1 MLTRREIFK
10 GVGGLAAAGLGGALY
25 STVIEPGFRLTHKH
39 WHVGHVAWPA
49 SLRPLRIAV
58 LTDIHAI
65 KPWMSVGRIEHIVA
79 SANALK
85 ADLVV
90 LLGDFVPG
98 DRIKQFATGDV
109 SIAEWSAALGALR
122 APLGVFA
129 VLGNHDWWTDARGV
143 RRGLEKAGIRVL
155 DNQTARLTLDG
166 HRVWLAGLGDQLA
179 IPIRGGFR
187 GVDDLD
193 ATLAPTLG
201 NRDPLILLAH
211 EPDIFVRVP
220 SRVTLTLSGHT
231 HGGQVY
237 LPFIGR
243 PFIPSEFGQRFAYGH
258 IVEGGRNLIV
268 SSGLGMTAVPVRF
281 MVPPEIALVT
291 LGPSRGAPAGDRV
304 SIL

>member
-1 MLTRREIFK
+1 
-10 GVGGLAAAGLGGALY
+10 
-25 STVIEPGFRLTHKH
+25 
-39 WHVGHVAWPA
+39 
-49 SLRPLRIAV
+49 
-58 LTDIHAI
+58 
-65 KPWMSVGRIEHIVA
+65 MSVGRVEHIVA

-85 ADLVV
+85 ADLAV

-109 SIAEWSAALGALR
+109 SIADWSAALGALR

-143 RRGLEKAGIRVL
+143 RRGLERAGIGVL

-201 NRDPLILLAH
+201 DRDPLILLAH
-211 EPDIFVRVP
+211 EPDIFIRVP
-220 SRVTLTLSGHT
+220 RRVTLTLSGHT

-243 PFIPSEFGQRFAYGH
+243 PFIPSKFGQRFAYGH

-291 LGPSRGAPAGDRV
+291 LGPSRGAPKGDRV
-304 SIL
+304 SVR